1 MASHALVTVIIPSYN
16 HAQYIR
22 TAINSVLTQTYENIE
37 LIVVD
42 DGSRDDSHT
51 VISEFSDHPKVT
63 TILNARNQGQSA
75 VMNQALGVSRGKYI
89 SLLPSDDWFLPDKTA
104 IQVAKMEASGCDV
117 GVVYAAGARYFE
129 DTGETVK
136 VNLPVYT
143 GWIARNLIETGNFIY
158 PVTPLY
164 RREVFDLVRPSNK
177 FKAEGEAIH
186 MRIALH
192 YRYEYVDRVVA
203 VMRDHSYNIGKNA
216 EVMLEEV
223 IKYQEWFF
231 SLTELSPEIRTLK
244 RASLG
249 RLYKVK
255 GMQLI
260 FDQQER
266 RKGRQALLKAVLL
279 RPLFFLKHPKVIAA
293 LAVSFFPQSFINIVH
308 RTWKRRL

>member
-1 MASHALVTVIIPSYN
+1 
-16 HAQYIR
+16 
-22 TAINSVLTQTYENIE
+22 
-37 LIVVD
+37 
-42 DGSRDDSHT
+42 
-51 VISEFSDHPKVT
+51 
-63 TILNARNQGQSA
+63 
-75 VMNQALGVSRGKYI
+75 
-89 SLLPSDDWFLPDKTA
+89 
-104 IQVAKMEASGCDV
+104 
-117 GVVYAAGARYFE
+117 
-129 DTGETVK
+129 
-136 VNLPVYT
+136 
-143 GWIARNLIETGNFIY
+143 
-158 PVTPLY
+158 
-164 RREVFDLVRPSNK
+164 
-177 FKAEGEAIH
+177 